1 MLFFCA
7 VIYKYDALTGSDDLQ
22 DKMSLEQVLKHSQ
35 GNPLPRFAIP
45 DRPRLCSQR
54 ENFIV
59 PDWAL
64 SLLLLHSV
72 WSSLLVAG
80 ALVVVQVATDV
91 RNDANLRRLKY
102 VETGLWV
109 ECKQL
114 FDAQAYHLFLSHA
127 CASSARHGDLPQTKG
142 SEVNRPQFSLAGPAA
157 QDRMRAVKARLL
169 ECLPS
174 CRTFLDVD
182 GDCQV
187 WTRVACA
194 KPIT

>member
-1 MLFFCA
+1 MATHF
-7 VIYKYDALTGSDDLQ
+7 AL
-22 DKMSLEQVLKHSQ
+22 
-35 GNPLPRFAIP
+35 R
-45 DRPRLCSQR
+45 SQR

-59 PDWAL
+59 PDWVL
-64 SLLLLHSV
+64 SMLLFHSV

-80 ALVVVQVATDV
+80 GLVVVQLGADARRDAT
-91 RNDANLRRLKY
+91 LRRLKH
-102 VETGLWV
+102 VETGVWAV
-109 ECKQL
+109 CKPSV
-114 FDAQAYHLFLSHA
+114 DPQAYHLFLSHA